1 MALGER
7 TLTDAG
13 AGTPLT
19 VGEEEVV
26 RVRGVAA
33 GGAGVADLP
42 DGRVVFIPLTAPG
55 DLARIR
61 VTSSRARWAKAVL
74 EEVREEGP
82 GRVAPPCPRF
92 GRCGGCGLQ
101 HLAYEEQLR
110 WKGRM
115 VRDAIERIAGRDLSE
130 APEVEPSPERF
141 RYRSRMSF
149 HLRRLRGGRVVAG
162 LHERDRPGRL
172 VEVEDDC
179 LLPVEP
185 LGRVWTAVR
194 AGWGPGARRLPQGRS
209 LRLTLRWLGESAA
222 LLVEPGAQ
230 GPVGPGTGRAAE
242 LLEAVPDLRSVWVR
256 PAGAEARLLAGE
268 QDLEELHQGRAVRPR
283 AGAFVQ
289 VNRPMSEVLARAV
302 MEAVGAPGGRRV
314 VDAYCGVGSWGW
326 ELARQG
332 ARVTGI
338 ELDGDAAAAAL
349 DGAPEGFTVLHGA
362 VEELLDRALPAD
374 TVLVNPPRTG
384 LHESVPARLRDSG
397 VDRLVYVS
405 CDPATLAR
413 DLDRLGPAWTLDT
426 VRAFDLFPQTAHVE
440 TLVAL
445 VRVEGGDRRGPAHDQ
460 PERA

>member
-1 MALGER
+1 
-7 TLTDAG
+7 
-13 AGTPLT
+13 
-19 VGEEEVV
+19 
-26 RVRGVAA
+26 
-33 GGAGVADLP
+33 
-42 DGRVVFIPLTAPG
+42 
-55 DLARIR
+55 
-61 VTSSRARWAKAVL
+61 
-74 EEVREEGP
+74 
-82 GRVAPPCPRF
+82 
-92 GRCGGCGLQ
+92 
-101 HLAYEEQLR
+101 
-110 WKGRM
+110 
-115 VRDAIERIAGRDLSE
+115 
-130 APEVEPSPERF
+130 
-141 RYRSRMSF
+141 
-149 HLRRLRGGRVVAG
+149 
-162 LHERDRPGRL
+162 
-172 VEVEDDC
+172 
-179 LLPVEP
+179 
-185 LGRVWTAVR
+185 
-194 AGWGPGARRLPQGRS
+194 
-209 LRLTLRWLGESAA
+209 
-222 LLVEPGAQ
+222 
-230 GPVGPGTGRAAE
+230 
-242 LLEAVPDLRSVWVR
+242 
-256 PAGAEARLLAGE
+256 
-268 QDLEELHQGRAVRPR
+268 
-283 AGAFVQ
+283 
-289 VNRPMSEVLARAV
+289 
-302 MEAVGAPGGRRV
+302 V